1 MAGVVLW
8 DGVEERHVEANERPI
23 RRGSVHVSGEM
34 IPILEKRGLF
44 AELGGLIV

>member
-1 MAGVVLW
+1 MADIVLS
-8 DGVEERHVEANERPI
+8 DGVEERDVEANERPI